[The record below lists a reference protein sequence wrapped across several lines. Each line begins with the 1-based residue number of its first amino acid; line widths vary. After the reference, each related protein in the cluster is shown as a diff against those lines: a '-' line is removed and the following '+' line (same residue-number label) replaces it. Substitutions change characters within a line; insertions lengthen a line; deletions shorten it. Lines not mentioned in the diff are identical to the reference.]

1 MRKYKTLILSGKGY
15 PVYAFTP
22 LTTKRVITVLRGL
35 KVDDLKDMPDGAE
48 ITCKAI
54 SYAVIGSSLFSR
66 ISSYFL
72 YQRLLQRAS
81 LDELITALQ
90 AVVEMIP
97 VNEFYTISLV
107 TNQFNKLVSR

>member
-22 LTTKRVITVLRGL
+22 LTTKRVITALRGL
-35 KVDDLKDMPDGAE
+35 NVSELKSMSDGAE

-54 SYAVIGSSLFSR
+54 SYAVTGSGIFSR
-66 ISSYFL
+66 IRSFL
-72 YQRLLQRAS
+72 LYRRFIRRAS

-90 AVVEMIP
+90 TVIEMMP
-97 VNEFYTISLV
+97 VNEYYTVSLI